1 MVRISGFS
9 THNRDKP
16 GEVGWYIEA
25 HHWLGLRVWVLRLSR
40 VGFRVA
46 FLRGE
51 ARFRE
56 SVPPALGCSQA
67 GSRLGAQSASCIVS
81 PLTLLLSVQ
90 ACDPGH
96 CQVQRFLREGIQT
109 KRQEDRICR
118 NTRRCCQGV
127 VLKPSKLC
135 AYDKKR

>member
-1 MVRISGFS
+1 M
-9 THNRDKP
+9 
-16 GEVGWYIEA
+16 
-25 HHWLGLRVWVLRLSR
+25 RLSR
-40 VGFRVA
+40 LGFRVA
-46 FLRGE
+46 FLGGE

-96 CQVQRFLREGIQT
+96 CQVQRFLRRKIGSVATLGGAVRESFLSPQNYVHMIR
-109 KRQEDRICR
+109 KEKECE
-118 NTRRCCQGV
+118 
-127 VLKPSKLC
+127 
-135 AYDKKR
+135 